1 MNPPFAVRDCPAELR
16 DTVTLAL
23 DKLHGLEG
31 LSAVLESD
39 PAVAA
44 ALERVL
50 VCSEYAT
57 GVLTRCPEL
66 LAALVASGRLH
77 RASATGEYL
86 AELHD
91 AAPAELGEKAFMRAL
106 RLYRHRELLRIVIRD
121 LAGWSDTVATLTDL
135 SQLADA
141 CISAALDYATALVGQ
156 RFGAPR
162 DAAGATSSL
171 VVMAMGKLGGGELN
185 FSSDIDLVFL
195 YQGSG
200 DTDGPRVISNHE
212 YFQRVA
218 QRFIQLLTQ
227 RTPDGFVYRVDARL
241 RPFGDSGPL
250 ACSVGAFEDYLLQ
263 QGRDW
268 ERYAWVKAR
277 AVNTWPGTDE
287 LCEQVLRPFV
297 YRRYL
302 DFGVLA
308 SLREMKAMI
317 EREERAAENR
327 DNIKLGPGGIR
338 EIEFI
343 VQTLQLVRGGT
354 VPELRQRRLLTA
366 LEALG
371 DAGLMP
377 PATVAELRAA
387 YLHLRDVENR
397 LQFIA
402 DRQTHELPTNPLDR
416 ARLTHAM
423 GCRSWDELYAAL
435 DAHRQVVRQDFDRI
449 LHHERED
456 APDSPPV
463 RPERV
468 SWTQLAEQHFEDPA
482 AAVDKVTALCS
493 STLYQR
499 MHEVG
504 RQRLRRLIPALLV
517 ECGSQG
523 ARAMQA
529 LDGMLRILEA
539 IGRRSAY
546 VALLNEN
553 PAALARLV
561 RLSASS
567 EFLAKQVA
575 AHPLLL
581 DELLDPRIVQAV
593 PGRDDFQA
601 DLRQRVDAVAPDDS
615 EQRFEA
621 VRNFQQAAVFRVAV
635 ADLNGL
641 LPLMKVSDRLTDIA
655 ELVLEEALSLARHEL
670 SERHGQ
676 PSCVVDGVTRAAG
689 FGIAGYGKLG
699 GLELGYGSDLDIVF
713 VHDSTGTEQQTDG
726 PQPLENPVYFARLA
740 RRITHILTMTTPT
753 GPLYEVDTR
762 LRPSGNSG
770 LLVTS
775 LNALDQYQR
784 DEAWTWEH
792 QALLR
797 ARPVAGDTAVQQ
809 GFTALRT
816 HALVDYVRRETL
828 REEIIKMRRRMRA
841 ELVTGGPEE
850 FDIKQGTGGLIDLEF
865 LVQYLVLNNA
875 RAVAELLEW
884 TDNIR
889 QLDALAAARLLDARV
904 AESLA
909 DAYRAYRQVM
919 HVRALGG
926 ENRLVPAVEFREE
939 RALVSAQWQEFFGET
954 VS

>member
-1 MNPPFAVRDCPAELR
+1 MSPSFTVRDCPAELR
-16 DTVTLAL
+16 DAVGLAV
-23 DKLHGLEG
+23 DKLRDHGELQTVVAADAAAAAGLER
-31 LSAVLESD
+31 A
-39 PAVAA
+39 
-44 ALERVL
+44 L

-57 GVLTRCPEL
+57 AVVTRYPDL
-66 LAALVASGRLH
+66 YVALVTSGRLH
-77 RASATGEYL
+77 RPVAGGEYL
-86 AELHD
+86 AGLP
-91 AAPAELGEKAFMRAL
+91 AAELAALTEKEFMRAL
-106 RLYRHRELLRIVIRD
+106 RRYRHRELLRIVVRD
-121 LAGWSDTVATLTDL
+121 LAGWSDTGTTLAEL

-141 CISAALDYATALVGQ
+141 CINAGLEYATALVAQ
-156 RFGAPR
+156 RCGLPR
-162 DAAGATSSL
+162 DAAGNPNSL
-171 VVMAMGKLGGGELN
+171 LVMAMGKLGGGELN

-195 YQGSG
+195 YQGAG
-200 DTDGPRVISNHE
+200 DTDGPRAISHHE
-212 YFQRVA
+212 FFQRVA

-227 RTPDGFVYRVDARL
+227 RTADGFVYRVDARL

-250 ACSVGAFEDYLLQ
+250 VCSIGAFEDYLLQ

-277 AVNTWPGTDE
+277 AVNAWPGAAE
-287 LCEQVLRPFV
+287 LYSQILRPFV

-302 DFGVLA
+302 DFGVFA

-354 VPELRQRRLLTA
+354 LPELRERSLLTA
-366 LEALG
+366 LAALG

-387 YLHLRDVENR
+387 YCYLRDVENR

-402 DRQTHELPTNPLDR
+402 DRQTHELPSDPLER

-423 GCRSWDELYAAL
+423 GCASWDALYAKL
-435 DAHRQVVRQDFDRI
+435 NAHRQVVRQDFDRI
-449 LHHERED
+449 LHHEREG
-456 APDSPPV
+456 APAPSAGAA
-463 RPERV
+463 RG
-468 SWTQLAEQHFEDPA
+468 SWRQLAEQSFADPDTA
-482 AAVDKVTALCS
+482 LDKVTTLCS

-499 MHEVG
+499 MDEVG
-504 RQRLRRLIPALLV
+504 RQRLQRLIPALLV
-517 ECGSQG
+517 ECGAQG
-523 ARAMQA
+523 ARGLQA
-529 LDGMLRILEA
+529 LEGMLRIVES

-553 PAALARLV
+553 QPALARLV

-581 DELLDPRIVQAV
+581 DELLDSRIVQAV
-593 PGRDDFQA
+593 PARAEFQA

-655 ELVLEEALSLARHEL
+655 ELVLEEALRLAEYEL
-670 SERHGQ
+670 SARHGQ
-676 PSCVVDGVTRAAG
+676 PYCVADGVRRRAG

-713 VHDSTGTEQQTDG
+713 LHDSTGTAEQTDG

-775 LNALDQYQR
+775 LTALDRYQR
-784 DEAWTWEH
+784 EEAWTWEH

-797 ARPVAGDTAVQQ
+797 ARVVAGDTAVRD
-809 GFTALRT
+809 GFTALRAT
-816 HALVDYVRRETL
+816 ALVAYVRRDTL
-828 REEIIKMRRRMRA
+828 RAEVIKMRRRMRA
-841 ELVTGGPEE
+841 ELVTGGADE
-850 FDIKQGTGGLIDLEF
+850 FDIKQGAGGLIDLEF
-865 LVQYLVLNNA
+865 LVQYLVLRHA
-875 RAVAELLEW
+875 PDCAALLEW

-889 QLDALAAARLLDARV
+889 QLEALAVAGLLDAAT
-904 AESLA
+904 AEALA

-926 ENRLVPAVEFREE
+926 ENRLVAAGEFRVE
-939 RALVSAQWQEFFGET
+939 RALVAAQWEKFLGAA